1 MECTKQL
8 VGPAVPTVP
17 ASLIR
22 TSISCQYVRPP
33 EQRGSSLLKGKLRV
47 RGVRCEAGNSFARA
61 RIFCGGTASRELIL
75 LCFWTARTT
84 GRPGCEGVSPY
95 ETVAQSPARS
105 ICVYGPGR
113 LGCSRQC
120 RSRSSPQGASPPPQ
134 EVSCPSPCSEEDPA
148 ACRVFLRLRAKM
160 RGKLAARC
168 ELALRMLIESIES
181 TPNGIPQE

>member
-1 MECTKQL
+1 MECTKQF

-33 EQRGSSLLKGKLRV
+33 EQRGSSLLKGKVRV
-47 RGVRCEAGNSFARA
+47 RGARCEAGNSFARA
-61 RIFCGGTASRELIL
+61 RIFCGGTASRELSR
-75 LCFWTARTT
+75 LCLWTARTT
-84 GRPGCEGVSPY
+84 GRPGGEGVSPY

-105 ICVYGPGR
+105 LCIYGPGR
-113 LGCSRQC
+113 FGRSRQR
-120 RSRSSPQGASPPPQ
+120 RSRSSPQGAPPPQ
-134 EVSCPSPCSEEDPA
+134 EVSCPSPCSAEDPA